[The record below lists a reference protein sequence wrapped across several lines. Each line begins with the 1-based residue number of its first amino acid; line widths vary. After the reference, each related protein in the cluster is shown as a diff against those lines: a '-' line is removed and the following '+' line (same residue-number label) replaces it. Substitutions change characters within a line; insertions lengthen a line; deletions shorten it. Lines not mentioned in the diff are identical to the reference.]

1 MQDYRR
7 RHFDEDDR
15 RDRYE
20 GGRQRGEGQGPH
32 GDMDDA
38 RYAGHG
44 DGWRGED
51 DRGTRGGWR
60 GDDERWT
67 GRASQRDYGQYG
79 QGGSRE
85 GGQAGRGSPGGWGH
99 EWGGYSGGRSGGDWS
114 GGSYGSGREFAA
126 RSQDWPGS
134 RGEWAGG
141 RSDWESYG
149 GRAGSGMPGPGSEG
163 RSGGGDWSSYR
174 GRAGGDWGS
183 GGRSMGMGGTEL
195 GGYGQQSG
203 SESGRGAWR
212 PSGQGYAG
220 RGPRDY
226 RRSDDRIREDIS
238 DRLTDD
244 DRIDASD
251 ISVQVQNCEVT
262 LTGTVNDR
270 EQKRCAEDLAERV
283 SGVKEVTNN
292 IRVSRAQTGD
302 RPAGASGGRGKSSAG

>member
-20 GGRQRGEGQGPH
+20 GGRQRGEGQGSH
-32 GDMDDA
+32 GDLDDA
-38 RYAGHG
+38 KYAGHG

-51 DRGTRGGWR
+51 DRGARGGWR
-60 GDDERWT
+60 GDDDRWT

-79 QGGSRE
+79 HAGFRE
-85 GGQAGRGSPGGWGH
+85 GGQAGRGAPGGWGH

-114 GGSYGSGREFAA
+114 GG
-126 RSQDWPGS
+126 
-134 RGEWAGG
+134 
-141 RSDWESYG
+141 RSDWDSYG
-149 GRAGSGMPGPGSEG
+149 GRSGSVVPGPEG
-163 RSGGGDWSSYR
+163 RSGGADWSSYR
-174 GRAGGDWGS
+174 GRSGGDWGS
-183 GGRSMGMGGTEL
+183 GRSMGIGGTEL

-212 PSGQGYAG
+212 PSGQSYAG
-220 RGPRDY
+220 RGPKDY

-251 ISVQVQNCEVT
+251 ISVQVQNCDVT
-262 LTGTVNDR
+262 LTGTVSDR
-270 EQKRCAEDLAERV
+270 DQKRWAEDVAERV

-292 IRVSRAQTGD
+292 IRVSRGQQGD
-302 RPAGASGGRGKSSAG
+302 RPAGASGSRGKSSAV